1 MTAPEKNTRPSA
13 MKRYGPLIGIVVV
26 IAIVG
31 IVIAVMSG
39 GSDDKSKT
47 SSGSGGTSADT
58 KGLPLT
64 YPQAKADGKAGSID
78 WGPNCN
84 TDLGQV
90 KVPSIYAPSC
100 VEPYD
105 QAKGNG
111 GATAD
116 GVTADTI
123 NLVYYIADPKLDPL
137 LASQVSSAGADISPD
152 ATFRTAQGFA
162 SIYEKLFELW
172 GRKVNLVKFVG
183 SGSSTDATAA
193 KADAVQIASD
203 YKPFAVIGA
212 PSQTSAFRDE
222 LASRDIMCLGDCA
235 GAVPQAQ
242 SQDIGKDLLFW
253 PYGPSPEQ
261 ASMLTAAMICSQF
274 KNGNAVYGGDD
285 VKNKKRVYG
294 IAHYDTPTGDQANTY
309 KVLRDALEKCGIKI
323 ATDVSFFLA
332 TAKSQETARTT
343 IAKLQDAGVTSV
355 IFLGDPLNPIY
366 MTKEATAQSYF
377 PEWIIGPTVYVD
389 TTVFGRR
396 YDQQQWAHAF
406 GIGLPATRADQAS
419 QESYA
424 LYQWGLGVTPPSNL
438 YSIINANIGLAYRAF
453 QLAGPNLTAETVK
466 GGLYLE
472 PIRGGGPTTPR
483 VSRGEHGLW
492 PFIDNYGSDDATLIW
507 WNPDATGN
515 DDIGNAGK
523 GMYEYAADGKRYTL
537 KGWPSTKVKLFDEA
551 NSVTV
556 FKTLPP
562 SDQPPDYPS
571 PAS

>member
-1 MTAPEKNTRPSA
+1 MTAPQKNTRPSA

-39 GSDDKSKT
+39 GSDDDKSAST
-47 SSGSGGTSADT
+47 GGGDGTTAV

-64 YPQAKADGKAGSID
+64 YDEAKAEGTEDSVE

-90 KVPSIYAPSC
+90 KIPSVYAPSC

-105 QAKGNG
+105 EAKGNG
-111 GATAD
+111 GETYA
-116 GVTADTI
+116 GVTEDTI
-123 NLVYYIADPKLDPL
+123 TIVYYIADPKLDPL
-137 LASQVSSAGADISPD
+137 LASQVSAAGADITPD
-152 ATFRTAQGFA
+152 ATFRTAEGFS
-162 SIYEKLFELW
+162 SIYEQIFELW

-183 SGSSTDATAA
+183 SGASTDAVSA

-203 YKPFAVIGA
+203 YDPFAVIGA

-222 LASRDIMCLGDCA
+222 LASRDILCLGDCA
-235 GAVPQAQ
+235 GAVPEAQ
-242 SQDIGKDLLFW
+242 SKEIGKGLLFW
-253 PYGPSPEQ
+253 PFGPSPEQ
-261 ASMLTAAMICSQF
+261 ASMQTAAMVCSQF

-309 KVLRDALEKCGIKI
+309 KVLRDELEDCGIEI
-323 ATDVSFFLA
+323 ATDVTFFLD
-332 TAKSQETARTT
+332 TAKSQEIARTT
-343 IAKLQDAGVTSV
+343 IAKLQDADVTSI
-355 IFLGDPLNPIY
+355 IFLGDPLNPIF
-366 MTKEATAQSYF
+366 MTGEATAQEYF

-396 YDQQQWAHAF
+396 YDQQQWQHAF

-419 QESYA
+419 QESFA
-424 LYQWGLGVTPPSNL
+424 MYQWGLGEKPPSNL
-438 YSIINANIGLAYRAF
+438 YSIINANIGLAYRAI
-453 QLAGPNLTAETVK
+453 QLAGPNLTAETIR
-466 GGLYLE
+466 GGLYAE
-472 PIRGGGPTTPR
+472 PVRGGGPTTPR

-492 PFIDNYGSDDATLIW
+492 PSLDNYGSDDATIIW
-507 WNPDATGN
+507 WNPDAEGT
-515 DDIGNAGK
+515 DDIGNKGT
-523 GMYEYAADGKRYTL
+523 GMYEYADDGKRYTL
-537 KGWPSTKVKLFDEA
+537 KGWPDTKVKLFDDST
-551 NSVTV
+551 SVTI
-556 FKTLPP
+556 FDTLPK

-571 PAS
+571 LVG